1 MSATLTSGLGIVA
14 LVVLIF
20 AGMNIGLSMLIVGFV
35 GVVAVSGL
43 DPAVGV
49 LKTAPFTTAA
59 TYSLAVIP
67 LFVFMGELAFA
78 SGMSSGLYNAGRK
91 WLARLPG
98 GLCCGTLAACA
109 GFAAICGSTAATA
122 ATVGTVA
129 LPEMKASG
137 YKDSLATGSLAAGGT
152 LGILIPPSTGFI
164 VYGII
169 SETSIGRLFAAG
181 IIPGLMLAL
190 LMIATV
196 IVSVKISPELA
207 PASPATTWKEK
218 LASIPGLMPVLVL
231 FAFVIGGMF
240 SGLFTATEA
249 AGAGAFVCL
258 LYLLAR
264 LRFTW
269 KGFETILRNTIKTT
283 AMIFLIV
290 IGATVFGYFLTMTQ
304 LPASLAGAV
313 MDSGLNKYV
322 VVALVILMY
331 ILLGAIMDA
340 LAMLMLTVPI
350 FLPVVVALGF
360 DPVWFGVVVVL
371 ACEVGLIT
379 PPVGL
384 NVYVI
389 GGIAKGVPLPTIFR
403 GALRFVIPLLVMVV
417 ILASAPI
424 ISLWLPNLLYGVE

>member
-1 MSATLTSGLGIVA
+1 MSPTAISIVGIVA
-14 LVVLIF
+14 LLVLLF
-20 AGMNIGLSMLIVGFV
+20 SGMNIGLCMLLVG
-35 GVVAVSGL
+35 
-43 DPAVGV
+43 AVGV
-49 LKTAPFTTAA
+49 AVVAGIEPAIGILKTVPYTTAA

-78 SGMSSGLYNAGRK
+78 SGMSAGLYNAGRK

-137 YKDSLATGSLAAGGT
+137 YKDSLATGSVAAGGT
-152 LGILIPPSTGFI
+152 LGILIPPSTGLI
-164 VYGII
+164 VYGIV

-181 IIPGLMLAL
+181 ILPGLLTAV
-190 LMIATV
+190 LMIVTV
-196 IVSVKISPELA
+196 VVSVKISPALA
-207 PASPATTWKEK
+207 PSSPRTTWKEK
-218 LASIPGLMPVLVL
+218 LESVPGLIPILLL
-231 FAFVIGGMF
+231 FAFVVGGIF
-240 SGLFTATEA
+240 GGLFTATEA
-249 AGAGAFVCL
+249 AGAGAFVSFV
-258 LYLLAR
+258 YLVAR
-264 LRFTW
+264 ARFTW
-269 KGFETILRNTIKTT
+269 KGFVGVLRNTVKTT
-283 AMIFLIV
+283 SMIFLIL

-304 LPASLAGAV
+304 LPATLAEAV
-313 MDSGLNKYV
+313 MESGLSKYV
-322 VVALVILMY
+322 VIALIFLMY

-350 FLPVVVALGF
+350 FLPVVLALGF

-389 GGIAKGVPLPTIFR
+389 GGIAKGVSLQSIFK

-417 ILASAPI
+417 ILAVLPVL
-424 ISLWLPNLLYGVE
+424 SLWLPNLLYGK

>member
-1 MSATLTSGLGIVA
+1 MSSSVASVVGIVA

-20 AGMNIGLSMLIVGFV
+20 SGMNIGLSMMIVGFV
-35 GVVAVSGL
+35 GVAALAGL
-43 DPAVGV
+43 GPAVGI

-67 LFVFMGELAFA
+67 LFVFMGEIAFA
-78 SGMSSGLYNAGRK
+78 SGMSGGLYNAGRK

-137 YKDSLATGSLAAGGT
+137 YKDSLATGTLAAGGT

-181 IIPGLMLAL
+181 IIPGVMLAL
-190 LMIATV
+190 LMMATV
-196 IVSVKISPELA
+196 VVAVKIKPEMA
-207 PASPATTWKEK
+207 PASSPTTWREK
-218 LASIPGLMPVLVL
+218 WASVPGLLPVLLL
-231 FAFVIGGMF
+231 FAFVIGGIF

-249 AGAGAFVCL
+249 AGVGAFVSF

-269 KGFETILRNTIKTT
+269 KGFEDILRNTIKTT
-283 AMIFLIV
+283 SMIFLVV

-304 LPASLAGAV
+304 LPASLASAV

-322 VVALVILMY
+322 VMGLIFLVY

-350 FLPVVVALGF
+350 FLPVVVGLGF
-360 DPVWFGVVVVL
+360 SPVWFGVVVVL

-389 GGIAKGVPLPTIFR
+389 GGIAKGVPLPTIFK
-403 GALRFVIPLLVMVV
+403 GALLFVIPLLVMVV
-417 ILASAPI
+417 ILASLPS

>member
-1 MSATLTSGLGIVA
+1 MVSVIGIIA

-20 AGMNIGLSMLIVGFV
+20 SGMNIGLSMLIVGFV
-35 GVVAVSGL
+35 GVATMTGL
-43 DPAVGV
+43 EPALGI
-49 LKTAPFTTAA
+49 LKTAPYTTAA
-59 TYSLAVIP
+59 TYALAVIP

-78 SGMSSGLYNAGRK
+78 SGMSAGLYNAGRK
-91 WLARLPG
+91 WLVRLPG

-137 YKDSLATGSLAAGGT
+137 YKDSLTTGSLAAGGT

-181 IIPGLMLAL
+181 IVPGILLAVLM
-190 LMIATV
+190 MVTV
-196 IVSVKISPELA
+196 VVSVKINPGLA
-207 PASPATTWKEK
+207 PASPGSTWKEK
-218 LASIPGLMPVLVL
+218 LGSVLGLIPVLLL
-231 FAFVIGGMF
+231 FAFVIGGIL

-249 AGAGAFVCL
+249 AGVGAFVSF
-258 LYLLAR
+258 LYLVGR
-264 LRFTW
+264 TRFTW
-269 KGFETILRNTIKTT
+269 KGFVEILRNTIKTT
-283 AMIFLIV
+283 SMIFLIL
-290 IGATVFGYFLTMTQ
+290 IGATVFGYFLTITQ
-304 LPASLAGAV
+304 LPAALASFV
-313 MDSGLNKYV
+313 LESGLNEYV
-322 VVALVILMY
+322 VVVLIILLYLM
-331 ILLGAIMDA
+331 LGAIMDA

-350 FLPVVVALGF
+350 FLPIVAAMGF

-403 GALRFVIPLLVMVV
+403 GAIRFVIPLLAMVA
-417 ILASAPI
+417 ILAAIPA
-424 ISLWLPNLLYGVE
+424 ISLWLPTLLYGAE